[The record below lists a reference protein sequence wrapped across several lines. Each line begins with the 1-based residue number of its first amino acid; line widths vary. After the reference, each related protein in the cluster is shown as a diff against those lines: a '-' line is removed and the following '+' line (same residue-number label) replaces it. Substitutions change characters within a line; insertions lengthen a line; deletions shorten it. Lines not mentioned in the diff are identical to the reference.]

1 VIHWHD
7 SLPST
12 MDVAAELAA
21 SGCEPFTAVVAD
33 EQTAGQGRLGRSWH
47 SERGAG
53 LYVSIVLR
61 VAEPPPIITLALGLA
76 ARDAI
81 QRTADVAPDLRWPN
95 DLLIADRKVGGIL
108 AQVQHGAVIAGIGI
122 NVNQTAFP
130 PDIEAIA
137 TSLRIAAGRDL
148 DRRELLRAVIASVRR
163 FVSLT
168 SAELRAQFTAAST
181 WARGKQVIIE
191 EPVAISGL
199 TAGLNDDGFLLVR
212 DDTGRVHTIVAG
224 GVRAARA

>member
-1 VIHWHD
+1 VIHWHE

-12 MDVAAELAA
+12 MEVAAEFAA
-21 SGCEPFTAVVAD
+21 TGCESFTAVVAD
-33 EQTAGQGRLGRSWH
+33 EQTAGQGRLGRSWY
-47 SERGAG
+47 SERGSG

-61 VAEPPPIITLALGLA
+61 VAEPPPITTLALGLA

-81 QRTADVAPDLRWPN
+81 HRSSGVAPDLRWPN

-130 PDIEAIA
+130 PDIAPLA
-137 TSLRIAAGRDL
+137 SSLRIATGRTT
-148 DRRELLRAVIASVRR
+148 DRRQLLDALLESLRR

-168 SAELRAQFTAAST
+168 PAEMREQFTAASS
-181 WARGKQVIIE
+181 WVRGKHVHIE
-191 EPVAISGL
+191 EPAAISGV
-199 TAGLNDDGFLLVR
+199 TAGLNDDGFLRVR
-212 DDTGRVHTIVAG
+212 DDAGRLHTILAG